1 MISAILTLGV
11 QLKALSLICGI
22 NSFTS
27 KVQKTC
33 IVIFQDLS
41 KYYSNFFFH
50 LNANLLISASPVLL
64 KYRHL
69 ARFCVFSLTR
79 KLNANCLKG
88 Y

>member
-27 KVQKTC
+27 ELQKAF
-33 IVIFQDLS
+33 IVIFSGLVKILQLF
-41 KYYSNFFFH
+41 YY
-50 LNANLLISASPVLL
+50 LNANLLISASLVLL

-69 ARFCVFSLTR
+69 ARFCIFSLTR